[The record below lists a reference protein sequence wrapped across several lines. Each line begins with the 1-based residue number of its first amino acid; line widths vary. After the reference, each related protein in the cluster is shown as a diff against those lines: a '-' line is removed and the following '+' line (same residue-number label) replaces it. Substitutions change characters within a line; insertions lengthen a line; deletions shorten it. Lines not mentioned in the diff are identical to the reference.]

1 MLAVDMFF
9 GRDIAGRAPVSDAE
23 WTGFAGTE
31 VTPRFPEGFTV
42 VQGSGQWLNPA
53 THSIGREA
61 SIVVRA
67 VVVPAPD
74 LAARVRAV
82 KDDGTEVAFTAV
94 VRVDT
99 PQEVEYYRNGGI
111 LQTVVRKLLAVD
123 KD

>member
-82 KDDGTEVAFTAV
+82 SDAYRARFQQVAVGVVTAPV
-94 VRVDT
+94 CA
-99 PQEVEYYRNGGI
+99 
-111 LQTVVRKLLAVD
+111 KF
-123 KD
+123 